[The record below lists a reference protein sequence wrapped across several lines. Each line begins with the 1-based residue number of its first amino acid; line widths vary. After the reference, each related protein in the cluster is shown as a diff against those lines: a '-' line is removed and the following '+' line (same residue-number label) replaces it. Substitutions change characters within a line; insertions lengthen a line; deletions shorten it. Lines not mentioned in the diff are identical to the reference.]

1 MFFSLFLLSVAVNQ
15 LDASP
20 VPPETDVNNYL
31 ASFGY
36 LHPKYKNSSNSVIAG
51 ETIRNAVRDFQSFF
65 GLNITGVAD
74 EETLRW
80 MGKPR
85 CGVPDRIIT
94 DDSSTQQKRN
104 INSNGENRWTKNEL
118 TYGIRKYTP
127 DLDKSVVDEEIAK
140 AFRLWEEVTPFT
152 FTFIDMGKV
161 DIEIRFENDSHS
173 DDKNHYQF
181 HKFDGPLGVLA
192 HAAFPE
198 SGETHFDEAE
208 TWTINEGSNLFQV
221 AVHEFGHVL
230 GLSHSDTKAD
240 VMTPT
245 YDYRP
250 DFKLETGDIS
260 RIQELYGWN
269 LKESLEEG
277 ESQEGLPLQFK
288 ELLADMKTTFD
299 MELNLIK
306 KDLEAT
312 KTSLAN
318 TRIRLSNMKYTVD
331 DLTTK
336 LNAQTNELVDIGQM
350 PTSCED
356 LQQIGHK
363 LNGFFMVKSVRK
375 MEMIYCNFL
384 ANQNDKQK
392 WIGFADV
399 KSTPVYFYVQRNS
412 SFNTTKTPIP
422 FDLALVNEGN
432 AMNLTSGK
440 FTAPRPGIYFFSFA
454 GTVRLS
460 TSSSYVDFYSR
471 LYLNG
476 NVIGS
481 SNVYEYN
488 GPVDQYNPVTLQST
502 LNLKKGD
509 QLWVQIDYS
518 FRIIGSSSHLFDSVN
533 HYTHFTGFML
543 EEEIVASL

>member
-1 MFFSLFLLSVAVNQ
+1 
-15 LDASP
+15 
-20 VPPETDVNNYL
+20 
-31 ASFGY
+31 
-36 LHPKYKNSSNSVIAG
+36 
-51 ETIRNAVRDFQSFF
+51 
-65 GLNITGVAD
+65 
-74 EETLRW
+74 
-80 MGKPR
+80 
-85 CGVPDRIIT
+85 
-94 DDSSTQQKRN
+94 
-104 INSNGENRWTKNEL
+104 
-118 TYGIRKYTP
+118 
-127 DLDKSVVDEEIAK
+127 
-140 AFRLWEEVTPFT
+140 
-152 FTFIDMGKV
+152 
-161 DIEIRFENDSHS
+161 
-173 DDKNHYQF
+173 
-181 HKFDGPLGVLA
+181 
-192 HAAFPE
+192 
-198 SGETHFDEAE
+198 
-208 TWTINEGSNLFQV
+208 
-221 AVHEFGHVL
+221 
-230 GLSHSDTKAD
+230 
-240 VMTPT
+240 
-245 YDYRP
+245 
-250 DFKLETGDIS
+250 
-260 RIQELYGWN
+260 
-269 LKESLEEG
+269 
-277 ESQEGLPLQFK
+277 
-288 ELLADMKTTFD
+288 
-299 MELNLIK
+299 
-306 KDLEAT
+306 
-312 KTSLAN
+312 
-318 TRIRLSNMKYTVD
+318 
-331 DLTTK
+331 
-336 LNAQTNELVDIGQM
+336 M

-356 LQQIGHK
+356 LQRIGHK

-384 ANQNDKQK
+384 ANQNGTMCFNFICYCLSNSFVCTDKQK

-509 QLWVQIDYS
+509 QLCVQIDYS